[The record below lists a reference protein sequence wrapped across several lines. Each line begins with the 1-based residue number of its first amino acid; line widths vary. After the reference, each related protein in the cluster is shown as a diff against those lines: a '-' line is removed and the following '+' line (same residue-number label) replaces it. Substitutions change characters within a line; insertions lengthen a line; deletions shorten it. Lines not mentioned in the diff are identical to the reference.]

1 MIYFLWP
8 KNLDLHNFA
17 DNDIFAVTC
26 NNLMSLCQKLGKE
39 SESAIDWFRNN
50 SMIANLD
57 KFQATILNKDATVT
71 HKLGIYDNEIK
82 ILNL

>member
-17 DNDIFAVTC
+17 DDIFAVTC
-26 NNLMSLCQKLGKE
+26 NNLTSLCQKLGKE

-57 KFQATILNKDATVT
+57 KFQATILKDPTDVT
-71 HKLGIYDNEIK
+71 HKLGIYGNEIK
-82 ILNL
+82 VLNL

>member
-1 MIYFLWP
+1 
-8 KNLDLHNFA
+8 
-17 DNDIFAVTC
+17 
-26 NNLMSLCQKLGKE
+26 MSLCQKLGKE

-71 HKLGIYDNEIK
+71 RKLGIYDNEIK